1 MSSSVPLP
9 LSSPAVPY
17 QTHEVFN
24 QSPPLHNYN
33 FTPPIKPFKNIL
45 P

>member
-9 LSSPAVPY
+9 LPLPSLAVPY

-24 QSPPLHNYN
+24 QSPPLHNY
-33 FTPPIKPFKNIL
+33 IL
-45 P
+45 YTTNKALQK